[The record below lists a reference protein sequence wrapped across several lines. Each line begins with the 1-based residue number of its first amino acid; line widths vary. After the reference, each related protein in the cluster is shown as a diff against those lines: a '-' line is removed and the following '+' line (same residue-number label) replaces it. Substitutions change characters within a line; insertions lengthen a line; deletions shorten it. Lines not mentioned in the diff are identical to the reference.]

1 MEILAGLTCA
11 LAIHGSIAGTLIST
25 PFSGLVGT
33 IALSSSNLAT
43 GAIVYFPLLH
53 VWPTV

>member
-53 VWPTV
+53 F